1 MSYVD
6 CYLLNVSALQIT
18 YFFYT
23 MFYIYSHILGIFH
36 FVIDI
41 DSHHSVICCSLLVT
55 FDEQTV
61 NFRLPAAY

>member
-23 MFYIYSHILGIFH
+23 MFLYLFTH
-36 FVIDI
+36 FRNFSLCHRHWLTSFCNLLLTVGHVWWT
-41 DSHHSVICCSLLVT
+41 DS
-55 FDEQTV
+55 
-61 NFRLPAAY
+61 